1 MKRRSSSLIASA
13 LLTGASLSPLSA
25 ALAQPLEP
33 EASQPL
39 PTPAEAGAP
48 TDERTRIW
56 FSLNAGGTYAFD
68 ADVDNDG
75 GTEGRVSVARVPLN
89 AGVAY
94 ALDDTWRLTF
104 DVESEFSW
112 YDFDGAGL
120 GVGAGNPGS
129 LETYSVLLS
138 PGASVRLSERWAL
151 RFGALFYVGA
161 EFGASDES
169 FTYGGLAGVRYQFS
183 DTLAVTGGLIVITR
197 LEDDPSIYPL
207 IGLEWQIT
215 DKVRLTAR
223 HLGGELA
230 IDVCPEATITLGG
243 AYEPRE
249 YRLNELG
256 GRRGDVLRDN
266 RVPITVGI
274 TYHPCKSFEAY
285 VRGGAVVWQEFTVD
299 DRGGDRVSD
308 VNTDPAP
315 FVAAGVTLR
324 F

>member
-1 MKRRSSSLIASA
+1 MPTRLAA
-13 LLTGASLSPLSA
+13 LLAPVLITTGT
-25 ALAQPLEP
+25 LAQPLEP

-39 PTPAEAGAP
+39 TTPSADTTAS
-48 TDERTRIW
+48 DERTRLL
-56 FSLNAGGTYAFD
+56 FSFNAGGTYAFQ
-68 ADVDNDG
+68 ADVDNDS
-75 GTEGRVSVARVPLN
+75 GTEGQVSVARVPVN

-104 DVESEFSW
+104 DIESEFSW

-120 GVGAGNPGS
+120 GAGNPGS

-138 PGASVRLSERWAL
+138 PGASVRLNDRWAV
-151 RFGALFYVGA
+151 RVGALFYVGA

-169 FTYGGLAGVRYQFS
+169 FTYGGLAGVRYQVS

-249 YRLNELG
+249 YRLDELG
-256 GRRGDVLRDN
+256 GRRGDVMRDN
-266 RVPITVGI
+266 RVPIALGVA
-274 TYHPCKSFEAY
+274 YHPCKTFEAY

-299 DRGGDRVSD
+299 DEDGDRVSD

-315 FVAAGVTLR
+315 FISAGVTVR